1 MSKNDTSG
9 FSPAA
14 LSATEDTALE
24 VVRGVG
30 ADEQADLV
38 EAWIK
43 AGNIAAVARVA
54 REEDA
59 PAPARKAA
67 RRGLNV
73 LKSRGLKVPDAA
85 TVARPFA
92 TKNDRTVEARMVPPD
107 AGGTAVLSIIARTTG
122 KDTEIVDVIIVE
134 NVGVVRAS
142 GGFLSSHKLRE
153 WEKSSRKDRGFDPT
167 DVSLEWARWTIARAR
182 ARNTVSNVPAP
193 LELERFGHLLG
204 PVPATEPPHPV
215 VVGGLELEPADTAA
229 RVPQTGALHAEPELR
244 AFLPTREAINE
255 LLVKV
260 GERVAPLGPDP
271 SPEAVSGA
279 LAEEIAAA
287 TDRFFT
293 PEIRTVLAARLL
305 DASASILAR
314 AGKEKA
320 LDALAA
326 RKATLEAGL
335 ITQPPREIPFLKAFF
350 DKAVAVLA
358 QQSGG
363 RLSIPVPQP
372 VAGGGQ
378 VLSADQLAAIAA
390 ARAEAPPPAP

>member
-1 MSKNDTSG
+1 
-9 FSPAA
+9 
-14 LSATEDTALE
+14 
-24 VVRGVG
+24 
-30 ADEQADLV
+30 
-38 EAWIK
+38 
-43 AGNIAAVARVA
+43 VA

-73 LKSRGLKVPDAA
+73 LKSRGLKVPES
-85 TVARPFA
+85 TTTARPFA
-92 TKNDRTVEARMVPPD
+92 SKSDRTVEARLVPPD
-107 AGGTAVLSIIARTTG
+107 AGGTAVISVIARTAGT
-122 KDTEIVDVIIVE
+122 DTEIVDVVILE

-153 WEKSSRKDRGFDPT
+153 WEKSSRKERGFDPT
-167 DVSLEWARWTIARAR
+167 TVSLEWARWAIAKAR
-182 ARNTVSNVPAP
+182 ARNAVSNVPQP

-204 PVPATEPPHPV
+204 PVPEAEPPHPV
-215 VVGGLELEPADTAA
+215 VAGGLELEPSDAA
-229 RVPQTGALHAEPELR
+229 VRVPRSGALHAEPELR

-271 SPEAVSGA
+271 APEAVSAA
-279 LAEEIAAA
+279 LTEEISAA

-293 PEIRTVLAARLL
+293 PEIRAVLAARLL

-326 RKATLEAGL
+326 RKATIEAGL

-363 RLSIPVPQP
+363 RLSIPVPQAQP

-378 VLSADQLAAIAA
+378 VLSADQLAAIAS
-390 ARAEAPPPAP
+390 ARAEAAPPAP